1 MFALQLGP
9 FAVRFGAVIA
19 MVALLIGCASLP
31 EPIRLAASMPQASEN
46 YVVSGKARIN
56 APDLTQSLRFRW
68 QQQNGQYDIWLW
80 GALGMGRT
88 HLQGSEEAFLIS
100 DGSQQISG
108 SPGDLMRAHFG
119 WSVPVEAL
127 GAWLRGAA
135 ASTMPVNL
143 QQSDDR
149 DRLIALQQG
158 AWRVTFADHEVLN
171 NAWLPGR
178 VSVVGKQLDLE
189 VVLAWPKA
197 VMTSNTA
204 HRLTEAK
211 LFDTSTRELDNNALE
226 KMRRKS
232 DRRTLSKR

>member
-1 MFALQLGP
+1 M
-9 FAVRFGAVIA
+9 RFGAVIS
-19 MVALLIGCASLP
+19 MVALLVGCVSLP
-31 EPIRLAASMPQASEN
+31 EPIRPVALMPQASEN
-46 YVVSGKARIN
+46 YVVSGKARII

-88 HLQGSEEAFLIS
+88 HLKGSEETFIIS

-158 AWRVTFADHEVLN
+158 AWRVTFADHEALN

-178 VSVVGKQLDLE
+178 VSVVGKQLDLV

-197 VMTSNTA
+197 VMTSNA
-204 HRLTEAK
+204 AQRPTEAK
-211 LFDTSTRELDNNALE
+211 LFDTSTRELDNSALE
-226 KMRRKS
+226 NCGSKAIS
-232 DRRTLSKR
+232 DC

>member
-1 MFALQLGP
+1 
-9 FAVRFGAVIA
+9 
-19 MVALLIGCASLP
+19 
-31 EPIRLAASMPQASEN
+31 
-46 YVVSGKARIN
+46 
-56 APDLTQSLRFRW
+56 
-68 QQQNGQYDIWLW
+68 
-80 GALGMGRT
+80 MGRT
-88 HLQGSEEAFLIS
+88 HLQGREETFIIS
-100 DGSQQISG
+100 DGSQQIAG

-158 AWRVTFADHEVLN
+158 AWRITFADHEALN

-178 VSVVGKQLDLE
+178 VTVVGKQLDLE

-204 HRLTEAK
+204 QRLTEAK
-211 LFDTSTRELDNNALE
+211 LFDTSTRELDNSALE
-226 KMRRKS
+226 N
-232 DRRTLSKR
+232 

>member
-1 MFALQLGP
+1 MTRLALQLDP
-9 FAVRFGAVIA
+9 FAVRFGAFISI
-19 MVALLIGCASLP
+19 VALLIGCASLP
-31 EPIRLAASMPQASEN
+31 EPIRPVALMSQASEN

-80 GALGMGRT
+80 GALGMSRT
-88 HLQGSEEAFLIS
+88 HLVGSEETFIIS

-158 AWRVTFADHEVLN
+158 AWRVTFADHEALN

-178 VSVVGKQLDLE
+178 VSVVGKQLDLV

-197 VMTSNTA
+197 VMTSNA
-204 HRLTEAK
+204 AQRPTEAK
-211 LFDTSTRELDNNALE
+211 LFDTSARELDNSALE
-226 KMRRKS
+226 N
-232 DRRTLSKR
+232 

>member
-1 MFALQLGP
+1 MTTRFALQLGP
-9 FAVRFGAVIA
+9 FAVRFGAVIS
-19 MVALLIGCASLP
+19 MVALLVGCASLP
-31 EPIRLAASMPQASEN
+31 EPIRPVALMSQASEN

-68 QQQNGQYDIWLW
+68 QQKNGQYNIWLW

-88 HLQGSEEAFLIS
+88 HLKGSEETFIIS

-127 GAWLRGAA
+127 GAWLRGTA

-158 AWRVTFADHEVLN
+158 AWRVTFADHEALN

-189 VVLAWPKA
+189 VVLAWPQA
-197 VMTSNTA
+197 VMTSNIA
-204 HRLTEAK
+204 QRLTEAK

-226 KMRRKS
+226 N
-232 DRRTLSKR
+232 

>member
-1 MFALQLGP
+1 MTTRYALQLDP
-9 FAVRFGAVIA
+9 FAVRFSVLIS

-31 EPIRLAASMPQASEN
+31 EPIRPVALMSPPSEN

-80 GALGMGRT
+80 GALGMSRT
-88 HLQGSEEAFLIS
+88 HLVGSEETFIIS

-135 ASTMPVNL
+135 ALTMPVNL
-143 QQSDDR
+143 QQSDDL
-149 DRLIALQQG
+149 DRLIALQQC
-158 AWRVTFADHEVLN
+158 AWRVTFADHEALN

-178 VSVVGKQLDLE
+178 VSVVGNQLDLE
-189 VVLAWPKA
+189 VVLAWPEA

-204 HRLTEAK
+204 QRLTEAK
-211 LFDTSTRELDNNALE
+211 LFDTSTRELDNSALE
-226 KMRRKS
+226 N
-232 DRRTLSKR
+232 

>member
-1 MFALQLGP
+1 M
-9 FAVRFGAVIA
+9 
-19 MVALLIGCASLP
+19 S
-31 EPIRLAASMPQASEN
+31 
-46 YVVSGKARIN
+46 
-56 APDLTQSLRFRW
+56 
-68 QQQNGQYDIWLW
+68 
-80 GALGMGRT
+80 RT
-88 HLQGSEEAFLIS
+88 HLVGSEETFIIS
-100 DGSQQISG
+100 DGSKHISG
-108 SPGDLMRAHFG
+108 RPGDLMRAHFG

-158 AWRVTFADHEVLN
+158 AWRVTFANYKVIN

-178 VSVVGKQLDLE
+178 VSVVGKQLDLK
-189 VVLAWPKA
+189 VALAWPKP

-204 HRLTEAK
+204 KRLVEAK

-226 KMRRKS
+226 N
-232 DRRTLSKR
+232 

>member
-1 MFALQLGP
+1 
-9 FAVRFGAVIA
+9 
-19 MVALLIGCASLP
+19 
-31 EPIRLAASMPQASEN
+31 
-46 YVVSGKARIN
+46 
-56 APDLTQSLRFRW
+56 
-68 QQQNGQYDIWLW
+68 
-80 GALGMGRT
+80 MGRT
-88 HLQGSEEAFLIS
+88 HLKGSEETFIIS

-158 AWRVTFADHEVLN
+158 AWRVTFANYKVIN

-178 VSVVGKQLDLE
+178 VSVVGKQLDLV

-197 VMTSNTA
+197 VMTSNA
-204 HRLTEAK
+204 AQRPTEAK
-211 LFDTSTRELDNNALE
+211 LFDTSARELDNSALE
-226 KMRRKS
+226 N
-232 DRRTLSKR
+232 

>member
-1 MFALQLGP
+1 MTSRFALQIGP
-9 FAVRFGAVIA
+9 FAVRFGAFIA
-19 MVALLIGCASLP
+19 MGALLIGCASLP
-31 EPIRLAASMPQASEN
+31 EPVRPVASTPQGSEN
-46 YVVSGKARIN
+46 YVVSGKAIIS

-88 HLQGSEEAFLIS
+88 HLQGSEETFIIS

-108 SPGDLMRAHFG
+108 SPGGLMQAHFG

-127 GAWLRGAA
+127 GAWLRGVA

-143 QQSDDR
+143 KQSDDL

-158 AWRVTFADHEVLN
+158 AWRVAFADHEVLD

-178 VSVVGKQLDLE
+178 VTVVGNQLNLE

-197 VMTSNTA
+197 VMPFNTA
-204 HRLTEAK
+204 QRLTEAK
-211 LFDTSTRELDNNALE
+211 LFDTSTHELDNSALE
-226 KMRRKS
+226 N
-232 DRRTLSKR
+232 

>member
-1 MFALQLGP
+1 MTTRFALQLGP

-135 ASTMPVNL
+135 ASSMPLNL

-178 VSVVGKQLDLE
+178 VSVVGKQLDLV
-189 VVLAWPKA
+189 VVLAWHKA
-197 VMTSNTA
+197 VMTTNA
-204 HRLTEAK
+204 AQRPTEAK
-211 LFDTSTRELDNNALE
+211 LFDTSARELDNSALE
-226 KMRRKS
+226 N
-232 DRRTLSKR
+232 

>member
-1 MFALQLGP
+1 MTNRFALQLGR
-9 FAVRFGAVIA
+9 FAVRFGAFIA
-19 MVALLIGCASLP
+19 MGALLIGCATLP
-31 EPIRLAASMPQASEN
+31 EPIRPVAPMPQASEN

-80 GALGMGRT
+80 GALGMSRT
-88 HLQGSEEAFLIS
+88 HLVGSEETFIIS
-100 DGSQQISG
+100 DGSQHISG

-127 GAWLRGAA
+127 GAWLRGVA
-135 ASTMPVNL
+135 ASTMPVHL
-143 QQSDDR
+143 EQLDDR

-158 AWRVTFADHEVLN
+158 AWRVTFADHEALN

-178 VSVVGKQLDLE
+178 VSVVGKQLDLV

-197 VMTSNTA
+197 VMTSNA
-204 HRLTEAK
+204 AQRPTEAK
-211 LFDTSTRELDNNALE
+211 LFDTSARELDNSAL
-226 KMRRKS
+226 KN
-232 DRRTLSKR
+232 